1 MKEIHLTDKIYGDL
15 IRIFKDDQIAF
26 DDQMH
31 PYIEKKGFIVT
42 KYVSEERGESLT
54 FADCVDIAKK
64 NGFTIGIFYIM
75 AEKPLE
81 GTVYQYAN
89 CYDQKPFVSEYGK
102 TRGYA

>member
-1 MKEIHLTDKIYGDL
+1 MVTLFVYLRMIKLHLT
-15 IRIFKDDQIAF
+15 
-26 DDQMH
+26 
-31 PYIEKKGFIVT
+31 V
-42 KYVSEERGESLT
+42 T

-81 GTVYQYAN
+81 GTIFQYAN
-89 CYDQKPFVSEYGK
+89 CYDQEPFVSEYGK

>member
-1 MKEIHLTDKIYGDL
+1 MKYMVTLFVYLRMIKLHLMIICVHILK
-15 IRIFKDDQIAF
+15 
-26 DDQMH
+26 
-31 PYIEKKGFIVT
+31 KKGFIVT
-42 KYVSEERGESLT
+42 KYVSEEHGESVT

-81 GTVYQYAN
+81 GTIFQYAN
-89 CYDQKPFVSEYGK
+89 CYDQEPFVSEYGK